1 MIIKM
6 NDDHTPRPL
15 PGSPDEDPRIAFWL
29 RDCLPQE
36 VDTDRIKLSTF
47 LKIERQRR
55 LARMRR
61 TAVGI
66 VLCAACV
73 CLAIF
78 LPRGKAV
85 ETVPGGPTA
94 VSRPA
99 TVYRVAAAP
108 TARVRRVVL
117 ADGTAVV
124 LNSRSRLRY
133 PERFGSTR
141 REVTLQ
147 GEAYFEVAHKAHC
160 PFVVHTSRLDIEV
173 LGTKFNVNSYDSRSA
188 SVALVDGAVQVMAG
202 KGRERVLMRPGNLL
216 RVSDGNISELVRVNA
231 ADYLSWMERKMKL
244 NGDHVGQVLTALA
257 NYYGLRVSPE
267 VAALGMSLYGRIELK
282 DRPDEVIK
290 AVACLSGTRLAV
302 KDNTIYTTY

>member
-1 MIIKM
+1 MIIRM
-6 NDDHTPRPL
+6 NDDHTPHSL
-15 PGSPDEDPRIAFWL
+15 PGPCDDDPRIAFWL
-29 RDCLPQE
+29 RECLPQE

-47 LKIERQRR
+47 LKIERKRR
-55 LARMRR
+55 GARRR
-61 TAVGI
+61 RAAVAFA
-66 VLCAACV
+66 LCAACV

-85 ETVPGGPTA
+85 ETVSGGPTT

-99 TVYRVAAAP
+99 TAYRVAAAP

-133 PERFGSTR
+133 PERFGNTR

-160 PFVVHTSRLDIEV
+160 PFVVHTSRFDIEV

-231 ADYLSWMERKMKL
+231 TDYLAWMERKMKL

-257 NYYGLRVSPE
+257 NYYGLRVTPE

-290 AVACLSGTRLAV
+290 AVARLAGTGLV
-302 KDNTIYTTY
+302 IKDNTIHSTY